1 MIPLACGLLVDT
13 PMIKPAEA
21 SSIEPQL
28 GSEMVISCF
37 HCSLYLIR
45 FRVRE
50 GMQSLSCA
58 RCSLVTNVT
67 ISKEGDAWGIRTGR
81 P

>member
-1 MIPLACGLLVDT
+1 MAYGLLTDP
-13 PMIKPAEA
+13 PMTKPAEA

-37 HCSLYLIR
+37 HCSLYLMR

-50 GMQSLSCA
+50 GTQSLSCA

-67 ISKEGDAWGIRTGR
+67 ISKEGDAWGIKTGR